1 MELNSLIKYDK
12 RLLQHPYD
20 SSIRPMDTFLI
31 KKAER
36 EFLYLHDNTPLIDGM
51 SSWWSVIHGY
61 NNAFINDAL
70 KKQVD
75 KVSHVMFGGLS
86 HEPAI
91 NLGINL
97 NNILSGHFD
106 RFFYCDSGSV
116 AVEVAVKMAFQYYM
130 GKGVK
135 DKNKILSFKGAY
147 HGDTF
152 MAMSLCDPVNSMHK
166 DFGNFLHTN
175 MFAPKPKSRFHDKYL
190 DDHLDTAYILEKY
203 AKNIAAVIIEPIVQ
217 GAGGMWFYHPEF
229 LNKLKNICAHYD
241 ILLIFDEIATGFGR
255 TGKMFAFEHSDIVP
269 DIICLGKAITGGYLS
284 FAAVGTTKN
293 IMDIICNIGSVGAF
307 MHGPTF
313 MANPLACECANA
325 SINLLQQGDF
335 TKTLLSIQ
343 KTISDYF
350 AEASEFPFVK
360 DVRVLGGIGV
370 IETFNN
376 VNINSLTK
384 KFVQKGIW
392 VRPFKNLT
400 YIMPPYIISEESL
413 KKLCKAVLEG
423 LWEESS
429 KK

>member
-1 MELNSLIKYDK
+1 MEFNTQLKNDK
-12 RLLQHPYD
+12 KLLQHPYD
-20 SSIRPMDTFLI
+20 SSIKPMDTFLI
-31 KKAER
+31 KEAER
-36 EFLYLHDNTPLIDGM
+36 EFLYLYDNTSLIDGM

-61 NNAFINDAL
+61 NNTFINNAL
-70 KKQVD
+70 KKQID
-75 KVSHVMFGGLS
+75 KMSHVMFGGLT

-91 NLGINL
+91 NLGVNL

-116 AVEVAVKMAFQYYM
+116 AVEVAAKMAFQYYM
-130 GKGVK
+130 GKGINN
-135 DKNKILSFKGAY
+135 KNKILSFESAY

-166 DFGNFLHTN
+166 DFGDILHTN
-175 MFAPKPKSRFHDKYL
+175 IFSPKPKSGFFEGYR
-190 DDHLDTAYILEKY
+190 DDHFDTACLLEKY

-229 LNKLKNICAHYD
+229 LNKLKNMCAYYD

-255 TGKMFAFEHSDIVP
+255 TGKMFAFEYSDITP
-269 DIICLGKAITGGYLS
+269 DIICLGKAITGGYMS
-284 FAAVGTTKN
+284 FAAVGTTRN
-293 IMDIICNIGSVGAF
+293 IMDIICNSNGVGAF

-325 SINLLQQGDF
+325 SINLLKKTDL
-335 TKTLLSIQ
+335 TKTLLGIQ
-343 KTISDYF
+343 KIISDYF
-350 AEASEFPFVK
+350 AEAAEFPFVK

-376 VNINSLTK
+376 VNVKSLTK
-384 KFVQKGIW
+384 KFVQKGVWI
-392 VRPFKNLT
+392 RPFKNLI

-423 LWEESS
+423 LWEEFS

>member
-1 MELNSLIKYDK
+1 
-12 RLLQHPYD
+12 
-20 SSIRPMDTFLI
+20 
-31 KKAER
+31 
-36 EFLYLHDNTPLIDGM
+36 
-51 SSWWSVIHGY
+51 
-61 NNAFINDAL
+61 
-70 KKQVD
+70 
-75 KVSHVMFGGLS
+75 
-86 HEPAI
+86 
-91 NLGINL
+91 
-97 NNILSGHFD
+97 
-106 RFFYCDSGSV
+106 
-116 AVEVAVKMAFQYYM
+116 
-130 GKGVK
+130 
-135 DKNKILSFKGAY
+135 
-147 HGDTF
+147 
-152 MAMSLCDPVNSMHK
+152 
-166 DFGNFLHTN
+166 
-175 MFAPKPKSRFHDKYL
+175 
-190 DDHLDTAYILEKY
+190 
-203 AKNIAAVIIEPIVQ
+203 
-217 GAGGMWFYHPEF
+217 
-229 LNKLKNICAHYD
+229 
-241 ILLIFDEIATGFGR
+241 
-255 TGKMFAFEHSDIVP
+255 
-269 DIICLGKAITGGYLS
+269 
-284 FAAVGTTKN
+284 
-293 IMDIICNIGSVGAF
+293 MDIICNIGSVGAF